1 MSRPKQRDLKQRAR
15 APRLRTVLLVVH
27 LLILCLPLA
36 GIFYFR
42 LYESQLVRQ
51 TESELIVQGA
61 ALAAAYRA
69 ELGRVFDASHEGS
82 QEGGTYTQA
91 DYGRVVEPQ
100 EKVSARYEPVDDPKD
115 DFDPAI
121 PGLDLARHPVLPKD
135 PPGRP
140 PASPPDPLAAE
151 AGARLLGQL
160 EELQR
165 VSLAGIRILDPDGV
179 VVATT
184 GTEAGLS
191 LAHRPEVAA
200 ALAGHK
206 ASVLRHREVSNPRA
220 PLNDIQRSTGWRV
233 VVAFPIE
240 SGPIQSGS
248 VESKGEK
255 RVWGVVLLART
266 PMSAAQAL
274 WRDRGHLVAA
284 GILIL
289 GVVSLVTLWS
299 AAKVGRPVHQ
309 LIEQAERV
317 ARGERGAA
325 TPLQRPGT
333 YEVARISEAV
343 ARMAAALEERADYI
357 STFAANVSHEF
368 KTPLTSIRGAVELLE
383 EHQDEMSAEERER
396 FLAMLNRDARRLE
409 CLVDRLL
416 ELARA
421 DVHRPGDETATV
433 GECLGRLGRRFE
445 SLQVDAGDAKGAA
458 VSMAPETLESVLG
471 NLVDNALRHTRGA
484 GSRVELRAL
493 AGDGDEGVEGETVRF
508 EVQDDGPGISEANLP
523 RVFDR
528 FFTTRR
534 DDGGSGLGLAIVRA
548 LVVAHGGQV
557 GVESEP
563 GRTVFRVV
571 LPVRGMPN
579 R

>member
-1 MSRPKQRDLKQRAR
+1 MSGPVQRSTEERVHTERSLKQRAR

-36 GIFYFR
+36 GIFTFR

-61 ALAAAYRA
+61 ALAAAYRV
-69 ELGRVFDASHEGS
+69 ELRRTLEAPEDEG
-82 QEGGTYTQA
+82 QEVGTYTQE
-91 DYGRVVEPQ
+91 DYGRAVESPETTSVRHEIQ
-100 EKVSARYEPVDDPKD
+100 DDPED

-121 PGLDLARHPVLPKD
+121 PGLDLARHPVLPED

-140 PASPPDPLAAE
+140 PSSPPDALAAE
-151 AGARLLGQL
+151 AGASLLAQL

-165 VSLAGIRILDPDGV
+165 VSLAGIRVLDPDGV

-184 GTEAGLS
+184 GTEAGQS

-200 ALAGHK
+200 ALAGQK
-206 ASVLRHREVSNPRA
+206 ASVLRHRDVSNPRA
-220 PLNDIQRSTGWRV
+220 ALNDIQRSTPWRV

-240 SGPIQSGS
+240 SPRGD
-248 VESKGEK
+248 

-274 WRDRGHLVAA
+274 WRDRGHLLAA
-284 GILIL
+284 GVLIL
-289 GVVSLVTLWS
+289 VVVSLVTLWS
-299 AAKVGRPVHQ
+299 AAKVGRPVRA
-309 LIEQAERV
+309 LTEQAERV

-325 TPLQRPGT
+325 TPLERPGT
-333 YEVARISEAV
+333 REIERISGAV

-383 EHQDEMSAEERER
+383 EHRDEMSDEERER
-396 FLAMLNRDARRLE
+396 FLGMLGRDARRLE
-409 CLVDRLL
+409 RLVDRLL

-421 DVHRPGDETATV
+421 DVHRPGDETARV
-433 GECLGRLGRRFE
+433 GECLERLGRRFE
-445 SLQVDAGDAKGAA
+445 TVRMDAGSAGARQ
-458 VSMAPETLESVLG
+458 VRMAPETLDSVLG
-471 NLVDNALRHTRGA
+471 NLLDNALRHTQGRD
-484 GSRVELRAL
+484 SRVELRARL
-493 AGDGDEGVEGETVRF
+493 VAEGAEEQVRF
-508 EVQDDGPGISEANLP
+508 EVEDDGPGISEANLP

-534 DDGGSGLGLAIVRA
+534 DDGGSGLGLAIVQK
-548 LVVAHGGQV
+548 LVVAHGGEV

-571 LPVRGMPN
+571 LPVR
-579 R
+579 

>member
-1 MSRPKQRDLKQRAR
+1 MSGPVQRSLTQRTLTQRAR

-69 ELGRVFDASHEGS
+69 ELGELVEV
-82 QEGGTYTQA
+82 GGTSLQEA
-91 DYGRVVEPQ
+91 YGRPVEPQ
-100 EKVSARYEPVDDPKD
+100 GTTPARTAPPDDPKD

-121 PGLDLARHPVLPKD
+121 PGLDLARHPVLPED
-135 PPGRP
+135 PPGRAP
-140 PASPPDPLAAE
+140 QSPPDPLAAA
-151 AGARLLGQL
+151 AGARLLSQL

-200 ALAGHK
+200 ALAGRK
-206 ASVLRHREVSNPRA
+206 VSVLRHRDVSNPRA
-220 PLNDIQRSTGWRV
+220 PLDDIQRSTPWRV
-233 VVAFPIE
+233 VVAFPVKSEVTE
-240 SGPIQSGS
+240 SAD
-248 VESKGEK
+248 GE
-255 RVWGVVLLART
+255 RVLGVVLLART
-266 PMSAAQAL
+266 PMSTSQAL
-274 WRDRGHLVAA
+274 WRDRRHLAAA
-284 GILIL
+284 GLLIL

-299 AAKVGRPVHQ
+299 AAKVGRPVRA
-309 LIEQAERV
+309 LTEQAERV

-325 TPLQRPGT
+325 MPLERPGT
-333 YEVARISEAV
+333 REIERISSAV
-343 ARMAAALEERADYI
+343 ARMATALEERADYI

-383 EHQDEMSAEERER
+383 EHQDEMSVEERER

-409 CLVDRLL
+409 RLVDRLL

-421 DVHRPGDETATV
+421 DVHRPGEETATV
-433 GECLGRLGRRFE
+433 GECLERLGRRFE
-445 SLQVDAGDAKGAA
+445 SLRVDARDAKDSA
-458 VSMAPETLESVLG
+458 VCMAPETLDSVLG
-471 NLVDNALRHTRGA
+471 NLVDNALRHA
-484 GSRVELRAL
+484 ESRVELRAN
-493 AGDGDEGVEGETVRF
+493 ASADEGHAGTVRF

-534 DDGGSGLGLAIVRA
+534 DDGGSGLGLAIVQA

-563 GRTVFRVV
+563 GRTVFRVE
-571 LPVRGMPN
+571 LPARPVPTR
-579 R
+579 

>member
-1 MSRPKQRDLKQRAR
+1 MSWSKQRDLKQRAR

-42 LYESQLVRQ
+42 LFESQLVRQ

-69 ELGRVFDASHEGS
+69 ELGRVFEATHEGS

-100 EKVSARYEPVDDPKD
+100 GTVSTRYEAVDDPKD

-121 PGLDLARHPVLPKD
+121 PGLDLARHPVLPED
-135 PPGRP
+135 PPGHP
-140 PASPPDPLAAE
+140 PTSPPDPLAAA

-165 VSLAGIRILDPDGV
+165 VSLAGIRILDPDGL

-200 ALAGHK
+200 ALAGRK

-240 SGPIQSGS
+240 SSS
-248 VESKGEK
+248 VESNGQK
-255 RVWGVVLLART
+255 RVWGAVLLART

-284 GILIL
+284 GVLIL

-343 ARMAAALEERADYI
+343 ARMATALEERSDYI

-383 EHQDEMSAEERER
+383 EHQDEMSAQERER

-409 CLVDRLL
+409 RLVDRLL

-433 GECLGRLGRRFE
+433 GECLARLGRRFE
-445 SLQVDAGDAKGAA
+445 SLQVDAGDAKSAAVSAA
-458 VSMAPETLESVLG
+458 VSMAPETLDSVLG
-471 NLVDNALRHTRGA
+471 NLVDNALRHTQYAA
-484 GSRVELRAL
+484 GRVELRAL
-493 AGDGDEGVEGETVRF
+493 FGRAEGDEGRVRF
-508 EVQDDGPGISEANLP
+508 EVEDDGPGISEANLP

-548 LVVAHGGQV
+548 LVVAHGGRV
-557 GVESEP
+557 SVESEP

-571 LPVRGMPN
+571 LPMRRASTG
-579 R
+579 

>member
-1 MSRPKQRDLKQRAR
+1 MSDLPQRAG

-27 LLILCLPLA
+27 LLILCLPLV

-69 ELGRVFDASHEGS
+69 ELRRSFAEHQPHEGDACPDAPPGIDGDTGFR
-82 QEGGTYTQA
+82 EGGSCPFASLET
-91 DYGRVVEPQ
+91 YGRTVEPYV
-100 EKVSARYEPVDDPKD
+100 EVPTRYEPVDDPED

-121 PGLDLARHPVLPKD
+121 PGLDLARHPVLSQD

-140 PASPPDPLAAE
+140 PPSPPDALAAA
-151 AGARLLGQL
+151 AGAKLEEQL

-165 VSLAGIRILDPDGV
+165 VSLAGIRLLDPDGV

-200 ALAGHK
+200 ALAGRK
-206 ASVLRHREVSNPRA
+206 ASVLRHRAVSNPRA
-220 PLNDIQRSTGWRV
+220 PLNDIQRSTPWRV

-240 SGPIQSGS
+240 SAAGDRI
-248 VESKGEK
+248 
-255 RVWGVVLLART
+255 WGVALLART

-274 WRDRGHLVAA
+274 WRDRGHLLAA
-284 GILIL
+284 GLLIL
-289 GVVSLVTLWS
+289 AVVSLVTLWS
-299 AAKVGRPVHQ
+299 AAKVGRPVRA
-309 LIEQAERV
+309 LTEQAERV

-325 TPLQRPGT
+325 TPLEQPGT
-333 YEVARISEAV
+333 REIARISDAV
-343 ARMAAALEERADYI
+343 ARMAHALEERADYI

-383 EHQDEMSAEERER
+383 EHQDEMSVEERER
-396 FLAMLNRDARRLE
+396 FLGMLHRDAQRLE
-409 CLVDRLL
+409 RLVDRLL
-416 ELARA
+416 DLARA
-421 DVHRPGDETATV
+421 DVHRPGDETAIV
-433 GECLGRLGRRFE
+433 GECLEKLGRRFE
-445 SLQVDAGDAKGAA
+445 EVEFNVSGTVDTS
-458 VSMAPETLESVLG
+458 VCMAPETLDSVLG
-471 NLVDNALRHTRGA
+471 NLLENALRHAET
-484 GSRVELRAL
+484 RVELRA
-493 AGDGDEGVEGETVRF
+493 ASEGGAVRF
-508 EVQDDGPGISEANLP
+508 EVEDDGHGISQANQA

-534 DDGGSGLGLAIVRA
+534 DDGGSGLGLAIVQK
-548 LVVAHGGQV
+548 LVVAHHGDV
-557 GVESEP
+557 AVESEP
-563 GRTVFRVV
+563 GRTVFRVL
-571 LPVRGMPN
+571 LPMRQ
-579 R
+579 